1 MHWESGSNIGI
12 QTFPEEIVLS
22 YTIDYGEED
31 EEHIRESVFLERTPC
46 NFGGYRY
53 WFLCPGRSCG
63 RRVSK
68 LYGLGR
74 YFLCRHCHNLAYASQ
89 NEDKVDRLNRKMRK
103 LRAKVGG
110 SYDDLI
116 SPFPEKPKGMHWD
129 TFDRLEWK
137 DFKANR
143 EKLRIL
149 SAQTSALE
157 AEIGELPAD
166 PADDVLEENWD
177 G

>member
-1 MHWESGSNIGI
+1 MHWE
-12 QTFPEEIVLS
+12 
-22 YTIDYGEED
+22 
-31 EEHIRESVFLERTPC
+31 
-46 NFGGYRY
+46 
-53 WFLCPGRSCG
+53 
-63 RRVSK
+63 
-68 LYGLGR
+68 
-74 YFLCRHCHNLAYASQ
+74 
-89 NEDKVDRLNRKMRK
+89 
-103 LRAKVGG
+103 
-110 SYDDLI
+110 
-116 SPFPEKPKGMHWD
+116 